1 MRKRERERE
10 REGEREERIEWKLAM
25 WRPYVV
31 SGALPKPS
39 DLAMD
44 SLRHG
49 CEVPFFGC
57 SNSRSRRMSEEKLV
71 VWASGWEWRNEWD
84 GWMVGGRTHV
94 QPVSLLL
101 ACLRKGGNRAAQQ
114 ADAYLFMH
122 ASSGQASRP
131 VIPPPSPPPPPPPR
145 HIVPP
150 SNGISRTN
158 PKHSTATT
166 NATATSNP
174 VHQPHQQHP
183 PSD

>member
-1 MRKRERERE
+1 
-10 REGEREERIEWKLAM
+10 M

-49 CEVPFFGC
+49 CEVPFFGS

-101 ACLRKGGNRAAQQ
+101 ACLRKGGNRAVQQ

-131 VIPPPSPPPPPPPR
+131 VIHPPSPPPPPPR
-145 HIVPP
+145 
-150 SNGISRTN
+150 
-158 PKHSTATT
+158 
-166 NATATSNP
+166 ATSSHLP
-174 VHQPHQQHP
+174 TALAAP
-183 PSD
+183 PKTLHRNNQCHSHIKPRSPATPATSTL